1 MTEGSLTEL
10 IFQRWRP
17 VLEAAG
23 RPEARP
29 RQRCCSEFNHL
40 GHVGRS
46 LVGVHDVHQQGTVC
60 TQFLILS
67 ATCVS
72 ASGLE

>member
-10 IFQRWRP
+10 GFQRWRT

-29 RQRCCSEFNHL
+29 RRRSCSEFNHL

-46 LVGVHDVHQQGTVC
+46 LVGVNEVHQEE
-60 TQFLILS
+60 QFVQNS
-67 ATCVS
+67 
-72 ASGLE
+72 

>member
-10 IFQRWRP
+10 GFQHWGP

-29 RQRCCSEFNHL
+29 RRRCCSEFNHL

-46 LVGVHDVHQQGTVC
+46 LVGVNEVYQEA
-60 TQFLILS
+60 QFVQNS
-67 ATCVS
+67 
-72 ASGLE
+72 